1 MTVDP
6 LTGERERQS
15 HEPSV
20 VGGIDQQA
28 RQPGKRHQQ
37 DVGAKQQ
44 RGIQD

>member
-15 HEPSV
+15 PEPSV

-37 DVGAKQQ
+37 GVGAMQKN
-44 RGIQD
+44 GIQD